1 MSIVSD
7 FDRPIFGPPSL
18 FVASVGLLKKH
29 LLPVA
34 DIGFSK
40 MSKHFRI
47 LDTFCTTGSPN
58 LVFLRGSLIMALVRR
73 QGE

>member
-18 FVASVGLLKKH
+18 SVASVGQLKKH

-47 LDTFCTTGSPN
+47 LDTFCVLSCRC
-58 LVFLRGSLIMALVRR
+58 LFCHDLVR
-73 QGE
+73 QSAI